1 MILTVK
7 DLAERWACSKFHIYD
22 LCKNKRIPY
31 FSIGLTDHKGYR
43 FRLSD
48 IEKYECTNSQNTEE
62 NTVSTGGTQSPS
74 KTVIDF
80 LRDMARDPDLA
91 RSRFESF
98 KQLAHAREQS
108 GHQLIRNWWST
119 KPTYFTE

>member
-7 DLAERWACSKFHIYD
+7 DLAERWACSRFHIYD

-48 IEKYECTNSQNTEE
+48 IEKYECTSSQSTEE
-62 NTVSTGGTQSPS
+62 NTASTGGIQSPDNLFDAALVRMTTTSPEAAS
-74 KTVIDF
+74 KA
-80 LRDMARDPDLA
+80 LN
-91 RSRFESF
+91 
-98 KQLAHAREQS
+98 
-108 GHQLIRNWWST
+108 NWLTPGSKADT
-119 KPTYFTE
+119 N